1 MATESKHQNI
11 CREPKGGGVK
21 FKIYLKV
28 LALPLSPG
36 NSPFPLLPPPSI
48 ILLQTSRLYLL
59 AALESQV
66 KRQGKS
72 TWSPFLLAQPTS
84 APQEG
89 NSVLLSSAFQNPH
102 FLSSGFAWGITN
114 MSLLPP
120 ETRGG
125 IISWALKCGRWRFDS
140 GFSPLSCDTSSA
152 VSSWI
157 SHFTLC
163 LSFLS

>member
-1 MATESKHQNI
+1 MNSFFNVPGIQNMM
-11 CREPKGGGVK
+11 
-21 FKIYLKV
+21 
-28 LALPLSPG
+28 
-36 NSPFPLLPPPSI
+36 PPP
-48 ILLQTSRLYLL
+48 LRNMMNVMR
-59 AALESQV
+59 QV
-66 KRQGKS
+66 QQIKQKGKS
-72 TWSPFLLAQPTS
+72 TWSPLLLAQPTS

-114 MSLLPP
+114 MSLLPQ

-125 IISWALKCGRWRFDS
+125 IISWALKCGRWHFDL

-163 LSFLS
+163 LNFLS